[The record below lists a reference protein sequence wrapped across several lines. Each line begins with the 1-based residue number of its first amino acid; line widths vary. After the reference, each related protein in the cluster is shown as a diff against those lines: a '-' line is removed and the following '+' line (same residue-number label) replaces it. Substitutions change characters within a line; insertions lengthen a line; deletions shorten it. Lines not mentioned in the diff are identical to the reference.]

1 MLVAVK
7 LDTIADL
14 YKYGYSGYGIGFD
27 ARSQFSRADGS
38 WGKIVVSFGVDNSSF
53 VHVDNKKKDIL
64 VLGEGLPQ
72 RLDDTMIQQKF
83 YLFYKTWN
91 KISSAL

>member
-1 MLVAVK
+1 MLGAVK

-53 VHVDNKKKDIL
+53 VHVDNKKKGYLSSWWRSATNIRWYYDTAEVIF
-64 VLGEGLPQ
+64 VLQDLE
-72 RLDDTMIQQKF
+72 
-83 YLFYKTWN
+83 
-91 KISSAL
+91 